1 MILALKALLEG
12 FLCMLLRIKQ
22 LKIGTYG
29 IFAFLIIALAT
40 LLRIFLIAWGW
51 PHSNSDVDTTG
62 IMAMHIADKGEHPIF
77 FYGQN
82 YQGALDAYLGV
93 AFFRLF
99 GISVFSLRLG
109 AILFFAL
116 FLVIMYCLTS
126 LLYTKKLALI
136 TLVLLSLGS
145 SFMLDA
151 EIAGLA
157 GYPELLFFGSLSM
170 LLASWL
176 ALSYDQYSSPN
187 RRLWRSIAYGCW
199 GLVVGLGFWSDFLM
213 LVFILLSGL
222 LLVLFCWRELLRF
235 AILPLVTGLIIGSFP
250 LIMYNLHAAPGQ
262 NTLNVLSYL
271 HNAGSVELAKIRAHN
286 HILLEPELK
295 GTMLISLPA
304 ATGGA
309 PFCYD
314 TNLRLTGYLSFQNV
328 QCPSLHSNVSAVF
341 VALAWSVGFL
351 VLWTIAVILTIHNL
365 LKLSIQTPRPQ
376 TDKQAIIRQFARLML
391 LCSGGLILLLF
402 ILSPASAVFPENS
415 RYLIGLLISTPA
427 LIAPLW
433 DLSFGKR
440 AMAYDGSND
449 KRSWFT
455 FISFK
460 KALGRGILLIIG
472 IVLLVGTI
480 QSFLEISTVQ
490 ASNQKQVSL
499 VHNLLRI
506 QATHIYTDYW
516 TCNSI
521 AFASREQIIC
531 SVVDGQLHMQPH
543 LNRYAPYSKIVKAD
557 PNSAY
562 VFPIEAGQVPA
573 IVERAAHSPGQF
585 KRFVFGDYVVY
596 QPVVPLRALQ

>member
-1 MILALKALLEG
+1 
-12 FLCMLLRIKQ
+12 MLLRIKQ

-51 PHSNSDVDTTG
+51 PHSNADVDTMG
-62 IMAMHIADKGEHPIF
+62 IMAMHIAYKGEHPIF

-82 YQGALDAYLGV
+82 YMGTLQAYLGV

-99 GISVFSLRLG
+99 GISVFSFRLG
-109 AILFFAL
+109 SVLFFTL

-136 TLVLLSLGS
+136 TLALLSLGS
-145 SFMLDA
+145 SIMLDA

-199 GLVVGLGFWSDFLM
+199 GLVAGLGFWSDFLM

-222 LLVLFCWRELLRF
+222 MLVLFCWRELLQF
-235 AILPLVTGLIIGSFP
+235 AVLPLVSGLIIGSFP

-314 TNLRLTGYLSFQNV
+314 TNLMLTGYLSFQNV
-328 QCPSLHSNVSAVF
+328 QCPSLHSNLSAVF
-341 VALAWSVGFL
+341 VALAWSAGFL
-351 VLWTIAVILTIHNL
+351 LLWTIAAILTIHNL

-402 ILSPASAVFPENS
+402 IMSPVSAVFPGNS

-433 DLSFGKR
+433 GLSFGKR
-440 AMAYDGSND
+440 AMASDASND
-449 KRSWFT
+449 KHSWFT

-490 ASNQKQVSL
+490 ASNQKQDSL

-506 QATHIYTDYW
+506 KATHIYTDYW
-516 TCNSI
+516 TCDSI
-521 AFASREQIIC
+521 AFVSREQIIC
-531 SVVDGQLHMQPH
+531 AVVDGH
-543 LNRYAPYSKIVKAD
+543 NRYAPYSTIVEAD

-585 KRFVFGDYVVY
+585 KRFVFGDYIVY
-596 QPVVPLRALQ
+596 QPMSTH